1 MDHGELWESGTPE
14 QIFEN
19 PRRKETRDFI
29 FRVRNWNWEVH
40 SIDYDYFAMVS
51 SLEEFCARQ
60 FLGQRI
66 TLACRLVLEEIT
78 SGIFIPLA
86 QERGINYPRITYEL
100 SVGEGS
106 NEADLRVGLGAL
118 SAAGIGVDEVL
129 AAADDVSRQILDNTV
144 AREYVDEAG
153 MLHFAIV

>member
-1 MDHGELWESGTPE
+1 MLVVTHEMRFARVASSRVFYMDHGELWESGTPE
-14 QIFEN
+14 QIVEN

-29 FRVRNWNWEVH
+29 FRVCNWNWEVH

-86 QERGINYPRITYEL
+86 QEGCQGRDAGNSLALTRL
-100 SVGEGS
+100 S
-106 NEADLRVGLGAL
+106 
-118 SAAGIGVDEVL
+118 I
-129 AAADDVSRQILDNTV
+129 
-144 AREYVDEAG
+144 
-153 MLHFAIV
+153 